1 MLDVRFSNQGCATYE
16 GLRRQVGPELGT
28 YNTAVACDSI
38 SKSMAGCTKKVHT
51 MWSGDLAPDNPDLG
65 APDGALSPVDVG
77 YALTGI
83 PLRGCGVV
91 DALKLEQRSSG
102 VGVALSSLV
111 GNVLSPKSSCVS
123 QLFHMRYYVCATP

>member
-1 MLDVRFSNQGCATYE
+1 VIK
-16 GLRRQVGPELGT
+16 
-28 YNTAVACDSI
+28 AVAHTKVFGGRLDLNLARTTPLLPVVVLA
-38 SKSMAGCTKKVHT
+38 KSMVGYRKKVHT
-51 MWSGDLAPDNPDLG
+51 VWSGDLAPDNPDLG

-83 PLRGCGVV
+83 PLRSCGVV
-91 DALKLEQRSSG
+91 DALELEQRSSG

-123 QLFHMRYYVCATP
+123 QLFHTRYCMCVAP